1 MAAVNGRNSI
11 ASHTKTLKVGDI
23 APDFELRGHEGQEFK
38 LSDLRGSKN
47 VMLAFYPFAFT
58 AT

>member
-1 MAAVNGRNSI
+1 MAAIDGRNSI
-11 ASHTKTLKVGDI
+11 ASHTKTLNVGDS
-23 APDFELRGHEGQEFK
+23 APDFELRGHEGQEFR